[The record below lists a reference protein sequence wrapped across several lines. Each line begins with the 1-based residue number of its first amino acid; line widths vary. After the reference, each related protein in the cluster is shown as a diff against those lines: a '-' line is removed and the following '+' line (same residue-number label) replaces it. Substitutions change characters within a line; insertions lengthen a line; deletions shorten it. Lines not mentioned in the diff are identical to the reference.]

1 MADGTKEMSLNGKL
15 AEYLR
20 REGLDAVEEQTL
32 RNVGGNRH
40 QVDVLV
46 DLDEYAVALEAEF
59 APGNGQ
65 KDALR
70 RLTDPPLQ
78 WRGLPVLAVYAITY
92 PKRLQRMV
100 PSEAYEELNDA
111 DDLMFCH
118 RMSSSNDW
126 SENVVGS
133 VKVLAGLLHD
143 YWAKSDNGQNIET
156 VVTLTSNAIDNAR
169 EALKDKNG
177 ERGSDP
183 AATKALVWL
192 NALLFQELL
201 SKKLD
206 SKTLPEEHKGKQI
219 PRPEPDRGV
228 SHLLEQWEYILAIN
242 WWPIFHVARESLKQ
256 TPPNEAGRALV
267 ILKSAAAEIAEAGV
281 IRRHDVAGRIFHR
294 LLDTRK
300 FLATNY
306 TTISAAILL
315 AGLAFDDK
323 HPLWRKLSFA
333 DPEVLK
339 KLKIVDPACGSG
351 TLLMAAAQ
359 EISKRIRRDSESEKF
374 HTKAMLENSLY
385 GFDVVPAAI
394 HLASS
399 TLSMAENS
407 QLITNMNLWRM
418 HHGILNGVP
427 RLGSLDMLKTSVT
440 QGNAEQLGLFDDA
453 DDGIRISGQGER
465 KEKTVKFP
473 RECDLIITNPPY
485 TRAGGPGDEA
495 NTDWNPIFGSLLDS
509 NAQKR
514 MKKAL
519 NAALKKTPAGVYS
532 GLGSAFLLLADEN
545 IKGGGRIA
553 FVLPSAVITGS
564 SWKPMREMLLRNY
577 EIDWV
582 VTSHDP
588 RQRNSR
594 GGLPG
599 RIYASF
605 SESTSISETLLVATR
620 TKGHPDGKHHVRF
633 VNLRQN
639 PTSTI
644 DALSLARS
652 LLEIRSNGTEI
663 LIGGKSRGEIR
674 RVRQTS
680 LTSDPWVDTS
690 FVQSKLLD
698 IAKDLAKGN
707 FHGHNIPLAN
717 LSDSWK
723 FGPYE
728 MQIKHPVQGLFDCD
742 ESHDP
747 MRSGYPAIWHHSAN
761 SVNSLETT
769 ANAHLTPKSKKST
782 NEQKIML
789 QRSSKLQLARELRHN
804 TQKIAAVVTDKP
816 MLGVR
821 SWISLKPVKATPG
834 GIETLCLWLNST
846 PGLLLRFI
854 HANLPYPGR
863 SLVTHTN
870 GAKLKVIDVG
880 TLSEKQLLEGLSAY
894 MKLRKLEMKS
904 IHHMNR
910 DDTRRKVDIAVCSL
924 LELPSDSFEEIADMM
939 VREPNI
945 NAGKSNLSN
954 I

>member
-1 MADGTKEMSLNGKL
+1 MADSTKEMSLNGKL

-32 RNVGGNRH
+32 HDIFSKRPSVPPQPDAMEERTLHDVGGSRH

-59 APGNGQ
+59 APENGQ

-70 RLTDPPLQ
+70 RLMYPPLQ

-92 PKRLQRMV
+92 PKRLKRML
-100 PSEAYEELNDA
+100 PSEAYEELKDA
-111 DDLMFCH
+111 EDLTFRH
-118 RMSSSNDW
+118 RMSNGNW

-133 VKVLAGLLHD
+133 VKILAGLLRD
-143 YWAKSDNGQNIET
+143 YWARSDNGQDIET
-156 VVTLTSNAIDNAR
+156 VVTLASNAIDKAR
-169 EALKDKNG
+169 KVLKDKNG
-177 ERGSDP
+177 EKGSDP

-219 PRPEPDRGV
+219 PRPDPDRGA
-228 SHLLEQWEYILAIN
+228 SHLLEQWKDILTIN

-323 HPLWRKLSFA
+323 HPLWRNVNFA
-333 DPEVLK
+333 GPEFLK

-359 EISKRIRRDSESEKF
+359 EISKRIRRDSGNETF
-374 HTKAMLENSLY
+374 HTKVMLENSLH

-399 TLSMAENS
+399 TLSMAETS

-473 RECDLIITNPPY
+473 RECELIITNPPY

-519 NAALKKTPAGVYS
+519 NAALRNTPAGVYS

-545 IKGGGRIA
+545 IMGGGANRIRPSFGSDNGK
-553 FVLPSAVITGS
+553 FVEAHA
-564 SWKPMREMLLRNY
+564 REASQELRNRLGG
-577 EIDWV
+577 D
-582 VTSHDP
+582 
-588 RQRNSR
+588 QSR
-594 GGLPG
+594 PQAKKLEG
-599 RIYASF
+599 RLA
-605 SESTSISETLLVATR
+605 R
-620 TKGHPDGKHHVRF
+620 K
-633 VNLRQN
+633 NLRVFFR
-639 PTSTI
+639 I
-644 DALSLARS
+644 DF
-652 LLEIRSNGTEI
+652 N
-663 LIGGKSRGEIR
+663 
-674 RVRQTS
+674 
-680 LTSDPWVDTS
+680 
-690 FVQSKLLD
+690 F
-698 IAKDLAKGN
+698 GN
-707 FHGHNIPLAN
+707 
-717 LSDSWK
+717 S
-723 FGPYE
+723 
-728 MQIKHPVQGLFDCD
+728 
-742 ESHDP
+742 
-747 MRSGYPAIWHHSAN
+747 SGS
-761 SVNSLETT
+761 
-769 ANAHLTPKSKKST
+769 
-782 NEQKIML
+782 
-789 QRSSKLQLARELRHN
+789 
-804 TQKIAAVVTDKP
+804 
-816 MLGVR
+816 
-821 SWISLKPVKATPG
+821 
-834 GIETLCLWLNST
+834 
-846 PGLLLRFI
+846 
-854 HANLPYPGR
+854 HANQRTSRQQAP
-863 SLVTHTN
+863 
-870 GAKLKVIDVG
+870 
-880 TLSEKQLLEGLSAY
+880 
-894 MKLRKLEMKS
+894 
-904 IHHMNR
+904 
-910 DDTRRKVDIAVCSL
+910 CSL
-924 LELPSDSFEEIADMM
+924 RQFASKSHEYNRCAGASSFLA
-939 VREPNI
+939 
-945 NAGKSNLSN
+945 
-954 I
+954 